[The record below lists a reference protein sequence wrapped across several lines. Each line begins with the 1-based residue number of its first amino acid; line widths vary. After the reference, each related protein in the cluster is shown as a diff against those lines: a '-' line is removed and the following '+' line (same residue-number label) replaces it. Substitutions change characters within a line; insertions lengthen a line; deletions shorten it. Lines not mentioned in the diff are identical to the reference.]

1 MARRFA
7 AHAGHGPH
15 GLAGTALALA
25 FLAAALTGC
34 SGDDSGG
41 GSKGAEAGA
50 SSAASPTASSGEPT
64 GAESSPKPVERSTDP
79 AMQPGIK
86 GARQALQAFLR
97 GQAAGDPA
105 VCRYVAPGGKF
116 VRGDALKGNCE
127 RGVRNTPHLVRP
139 AEREAL
145 RTVTVKGGRIVGE
158 EAVIP
163 FNALH
168 WTSGSMVASTLQDKF
183 VLRRENQLWQ
193 IVR

>member
-1 MARRFA
+1 MTRRFTA
-7 AHAGHGPH
+7 PAGRGRQ

-25 FLAAALTGC
+25 FLATLAGC
-34 SGDDSGG
+34 GGGDSG

-50 SSAASPTASSGEPT
+50 SSAASPTPSSAAPT
-64 GAESSPKPVERSTDP
+64 GAETSPKPVERSTDP

-105 VCRYVAPGGKF
+105 VCRYVAPGEKF
-116 VRGDALKGNCE
+116 VRSDALKGNCE

-163 FNALH
+163 FSALH

-183 VLRRENQLWQ
+183 ILRRENQLWQ
-193 IVR
+193 IVK